1 MSVQVSGTFY
11 PDSVF
16 GTSEPFANKLC
27 PVVYCYDEL
36 VSCEMIE
43 LLPSLPCAL
52 WTSGP
57 FVAELGVVLDHCQTK
72 WRAINLHCFLE
83 GLGHNEDLNY
93 IFKKVTV
100 SPTSSQS
107 AQSFATRLDM
117 VVHHKSDCCTKGLQM
132 LLKTKVKV
140 RVQILHQVFFS
151 D

>member
-1 MSVQVSGTFY
+1 MSGTFY

-36 VSCEMIE
+36 VCHVNW
-43 LLPSLPCAL
+43 LNYCLTRLL

-57 FVAELGVVLDHCQTK
+57 FVAELIVVLDHCQTK
-72 WRAINLHCFLE
+72 WRAINLYCFLE

-93 IFKKVTV
+93 SFKKVTV
-100 SPTSSQS
+100 SPTSSES
-107 AQSFATRLDM
+107 AQSFAARLDM

-140 RVQILHQVFFS
+140 RVQILLQVFFG